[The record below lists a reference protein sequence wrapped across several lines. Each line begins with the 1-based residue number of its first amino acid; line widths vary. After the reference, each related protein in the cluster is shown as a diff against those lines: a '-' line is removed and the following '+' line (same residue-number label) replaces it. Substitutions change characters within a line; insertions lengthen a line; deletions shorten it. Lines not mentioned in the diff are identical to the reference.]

1 MECSST
7 LLFVEE
13 KKSSAAIEGD
23 SNTKTMTELS
33 KKSLHFAPKIKVNL
47 IPLVFDYS
55 EEEKQSCWYTAIE
68 IRTIKAECAAT
79 VRKVIEEQKHLNA
92 DTECFRGLEYRTPDG
107 MRKRI
112 WNKQTAL
119 DAVLDRQDILW
130 KLDKTDE
137 GKSIALAYRKYS
149 VSCQEAAHQLG
160 LEDERLIHSS
170 SDWRQLKT
178 NKERSLSRLSRRR
191 VVETSA
197 NFEKSSPR
205 RTLIGS
211 SAA

>member
-1 MECSST
+1 LYANTAEFIEMMEGLSTCLPFDEERQDSST
-7 LLFVEE
+7 TM
-13 KKSSAAIEGD
+13 KKRI
-23 SNTKTMTELS
+23 
-33 KKSLHFAPKIKVNL
+33 KKSLHFSPQIKVHS
-47 IPLVFDYS
+47 IPRIYDYS
-55 EEEKQSCWYTAIE
+55 EEEAKKICFYTVNE

-79 VRKVIEEQKHLNA
+79 VRKVLEEQKHLHT

-119 DAVLDRQDILW
+119 DAVFDKQDTLW
-130 KLDKTDE
+130 AFERIDE
-137 GKSIALAYRKYS
+137 ESIALAYQKYS

-160 LEDERLIHSS
+160 LQDERFIQ
-170 SDWRQLKT
+170 QLEK
-178 NKERSLSRLSRRR
+178 NRERSSRLRLSRR
-191 VVETSA
+191 VVEISVD
-197 NFEKSSPR
+197 FEKSPLR